1 MLQPRAGRSGPAA
14 PPPRPLPGCRAG
26 PGAPELVPS
35 RGGGQTPAVRGRRVA
50 RLGCGR
56 ESSRYRA
63 WLRGAQP
70 PETTGPRG
78 NAALVPESGFAETNS
93 PPPPPPCHAYVPSS
107 SAPEPPKSCQQALE
121 LEQGRPRVEK
131 RGVGGAGSDLR
142 SWLCV
147 KVCKWGPNC
156 CCSALDRVRLSP
168 G

>member
-78 NAALVPESGFAETNS
+78 NAALVPESGFAETN
-93 PPPPPPCHAYVPSS
+93 PPPPPRAMRMSPLP
-107 SAPEPPKSCQQALE
+107 PPLNPPKVVSRPWSWSRG
-121 LEQGRPRVEK
+121 GRGWKNGARGE
-131 RGVGGAGSDLR
+131 RGVI
-142 SWLCV
+142 C
-147 KVCKWGPNC
+147 
-156 CCSALDRVRLSP
+156 AL
-168 G
+168 GFA